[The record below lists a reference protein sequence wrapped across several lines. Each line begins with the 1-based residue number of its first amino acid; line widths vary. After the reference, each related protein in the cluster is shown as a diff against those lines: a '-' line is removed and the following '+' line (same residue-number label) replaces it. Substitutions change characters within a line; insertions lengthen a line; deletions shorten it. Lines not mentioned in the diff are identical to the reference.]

1 LLVATIKH
9 SDITYTNLVQ
19 INPIYIYIYIYIYM
33 YVCMGNAK
41 PNLLV
46 ISMGSLIMKLGRT
59 LFRNERTLPLRLIA
73 LICIIYNI

>member
-1 LLVATIKH
+1 
-9 SDITYTNLVQ
+9 
-19 INPIYIYIYIYIYM
+19 M